1 MQKKQVKCGLCKRQ
15 QWQGLKEAIAGH
27 EKGGNQTVLSSHL
40 MWLLIKD
47 IYIHERRLLRGTVS
61 RFCGSSPSPPRL
73 NPAWFLGVLSRA
85 YTCGKA
91 HQIIWATLR
100 SLVLSWTLKFRETI
114 SCLFLIGSYRIM
126 QQNDNVC
133 IECLLTFGN
142 CTQRIKM
149 SHLFQ
154 VGELLFI
161 LQIPSFNF
169 MAIWISNSYCHEQP
183 LIHEDPQSKFKKLL
197 QRHRLVASWVTC
209 MAASK
214 IQFCSLKAQLS
225 SL

>member
-1 MQKKQVKCGLCKRQ
+1 MRDVYCVGPDFV
-15 QWQGLKEAIAGH
+15 AP
-27 EKGGNQTVLSSHL
+27 VHL
-40 MWLLIKD
+40 HPGWILP
-47 IYIHERRLLRGTVS
+47 
-61 RFCGSSPSPPRL
+61 GSWESL
-73 NPAWFLGVLSRA
+73 ANRA

-100 SLVLSWTLKFRETI
+100 SLVLSWTLKFREKI
-114 SCLFLIGSYRIM
+114 SCLFLIGGYRIM
-126 QQNDNVC
+126 QQNNNVC

-149 SHLFQ
+149 SHLLQ

-183 LIHEDPQSKFKKLL
+183 LIHEVPQSKFKKLL